1 MSRVLLVLLVSL
13 LLLFT
18 RTNGSEL
25 QREFRVSESV
35 PIGHIIGY
43 ISGSA
48 LIGLKP
54 TYYIVYP
61 DSTGQVENYI
71 GVDDISGEIIVKSG
85 LDYERRTSYDFVAI
99 PVDGSQAIHVYVRV
113 LDENDNAPTFPVPF
127 VNIEISEYARLH
139 SELALPSASDADAP
153 PLSVDKYRILSG
165 NVNNAFRFAVR

>member
-61 DSTGQVENYI
+61 DSTGQVENVSYTSFFFCLFTNFTKRSLI
-71 GVDDISGEIIVKSG
+71 FFRNEFQIIP
-85 LDYERRTSYDFVAI
+85 SYM
-99 PVDGSQAIHVYVRV
+99 S
-113 LDENDNAPTFPVPF
+113 NANEVFIF
-127 VNIEISEYARLH
+127 LM
-139 SELALPSASDADAP
+139 
-153 PLSVDKYRILSG
+153 K
-165 NVNNAFRFAVR
+165 